1 MVAEPWLLR
10 MGNQVSS
17 NLKNSL
23 LLHPTSTSNSSS
35 RKKKSSSSSS
45 CSNIGILSFEVANVM
60 SKLVHLHNS
69 VSDEEISKLKH
80 ELIKSEGVKKLVSC
94 DDSYLSELAYSERVD
109 DLNRVAEV
117 VSRLGKRCTEP
128 ALLGFEHVYGDIISG
143 RINVKDLGF
152 LVKDMDSMI
161 RKMERYVGAT
171 ANLYGELEV
180 LNELEL
186 ATNKFHLNH
195 NLDSRRAF
203 DQKLSWQRQ
212 DVKHLK
218 DISLWNQTYDK
229 VVELLARTVCTLY
242 ARICVAFAN
251 VDVLRGV
258 PPQPVVKSIGKLE
271 SRRSL
276 RLMNRNNSLH
286 SQTCEKKPPSF
297 KTQSSLKRSELDLLH
312 RQDLVY
318 PCAPSPG
325 RIFMECLSLSSSAS
339 RVDDD
344 EDDFSCSDQNS
355 FVSEFKVV
363 DGMKEEHPD
372 CLNRAQAGFRYNGEH
387 GQLLDSVNASRFGPK
402 SRLAT
407 HATPSTVGGSALA
420 LHYANVIIVIE
431 KLLRY
436 PHLVGEEAR
445 DDLYQMLPAS
455 LRKSLR
461 MNLKSHFKNF
471 AIFDGALAHDWKES
485 LDQILKWLAPLAHN
499 MIRWQSERNF
509 EQQQIVS
516 RTNVLLLQT
525 LYFADREKTE
535 AAICDLLVGLNYICR
550 YEHQQNALLDCAS
563 SFDFGDW
570 MEWQLQCQASC
581 LD

>member
-45 CSNIGILSFEVANVM
+45 CSNIGILSLEVANVM

-203 DQKLSWQRQ
+203 DQKLKWQRQ

-229 VVELLARTVCTLY
+229 VTPARQSGKVCS
-242 ARICVAFAN
+242 
-251 VDVLRGV
+251 
-258 PPQPVVKSIGKLE
+258 SIG
-271 SRRSL
+271 
-276 RLMNRNNSLH
+276 
-286 SQTCEKKPPSF
+286 C
-297 KTQSSLKRSELDLLH
+297 
-312 RQDLVY
+312 
-318 PCAPSPG
+318 
-325 RIFMECLSLSSSAS
+325 IF
-339 RVDDD
+339 
-344 EDDFSCSDQNS
+344 
-355 FVSEFKVV
+355 
-363 DGMKEEHPD
+363 
-372 CLNRAQAGFRYNGEH
+372 
-387 GQLLDSVNASRFGPK
+387 
-402 SRLAT
+402 
-407 HATPSTVGGSALA
+407 
-420 LHYANVIIVIE
+420 
-431 KLLRY
+431 
-436 PHLVGEEAR
+436 
-445 DDLYQMLPAS
+445 
-455 LRKSLR
+455 
-461 MNLKSHFKNF
+461 
-471 AIFDGALAHDWKES
+471 
-485 LDQILKWLAPLAHN
+485 
-499 MIRWQSERNF
+499 
-509 EQQQIVS
+509 
-516 RTNVLLLQT
+516 
-525 LYFADREKTE
+525 
-535 AAICDLLVGLNYICR
+535 
-550 YEHQQNALLDCAS
+550 
-563 SFDFGDW
+563 
-570 MEWQLQCQASC
+570 
-581 LD
+581 